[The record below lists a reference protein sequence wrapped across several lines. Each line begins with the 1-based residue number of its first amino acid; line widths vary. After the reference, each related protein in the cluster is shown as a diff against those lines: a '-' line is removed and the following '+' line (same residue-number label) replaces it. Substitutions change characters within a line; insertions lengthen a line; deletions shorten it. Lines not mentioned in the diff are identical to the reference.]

1 MTLLPD
7 SMLGRY
13 RILGLVGAGGMGEV
27 YKARDTRLDRT
38 VALKVL
44 LRGLASSAEARLR
57 FEREAKAIAA
67 LSHPHICALH
77 DVGRE
82 GETEYLVMEFLE
94 GDTLADR
101 LGRGALSLEQTLRFG
116 VEIADALEKAHRQ
129 GIVHRDLKPGNVMLT
144 KSGVK
149 LLDFGLAKALEPAA
163 TSAVTALPTKAA
175 LTQEGTILGTFQYMA
190 PEQLEGKTVD
200 ARTDIF
206 ALGAVLYEIAT
217 GKKAFEGSSQASL
230 ISAIMTREPEP
241 ISSIQ
246 PMTPPALD
254 RVVKTCLAKDP
265 EERWQSAGDVAK
277 ELKWIAE
284 SGSQAGAPAVITARR
299 KNRERLA
306 WMAAAAAALAALG
319 LAAALVRSPRAS
331 ALRTWSFL
339 LPPEKAAFEV
349 KADSCGSLTVSPD
362 GRWVTFGARSVGGD
376 GKAMLWLRALGEPVA
391 HPIPGTEDASF
402 PFWSSDSEH
411 LAFFAGGRLLRVDL
425 KGSPAVAVAA
435 APNGRSGSWNR
446 NGVILFSPDANTEV
460 FQVPASGG
468 PAKPATRLDVAHG
481 ETTHRWAT
489 FLPDGKHFL
498 YLAGS
503 HDAGASTGINAVYL
517 ASLDSN
523 DRTRIMD
530 SRSNVVYASGYLFSM
545 SKQILLAQRFDPKE
559 GRLSGDPT
567 PLVDGVQYYVG
578 YFRGSFSV
586 SDTGVLVYATG
597 EGGTSTRL
605 QWFDM
610 DAGKPLGDAFGDPAD
625 YTAMSV
631 APDGNHIVATVD
643 DPIAGRSDL
652 WLMDGSGARTRLT
665 IGGSVRSPVYSPDG
679 TRVAYSKFDPHGST
693 IFIKPTS
700 GGQEQAVY
708 RTDAQISA
716 TDWSRDGRF
725 LALDSVKAGSKT
737 KQDIWI
743 LPLFGDR
750 KAFPFLATGSAEQG
764 ATFSPDGR
772 WISYVSD
779 ESGKTEL
786 YAVSFPTPGRKV
798 QISPNGSLGGTWLG
812 GDRIA
817 FGSPA
822 DREGVVVHVRTT
834 AEGLEVGAS
843 KSFALPPIATNPV
856 FTADGR
862 RGLFALQGHGT
873 EPTRIAVV
881 TNWNTV
887 LPKE

>member
-1 MTLLPD
+1 MTLLAD

-27 YKARDTRLDRT
+27 YKAQDTRLDRT

-44 LRGLASSAEARLR
+44 PRGLASSAEARQRL
-57 FEREAKAIAA
+57 EREAKAIAA

-82 GETEYLVMEFLE
+82 GEIEYLVMEYLE
-94 GDTLADR
+94 GETLAER
-101 LGRGALSLEQTLRFG
+101 LSKGALSLAQTLRFG
-116 VEIADALEKAHRQ
+116 VEIADALDKAHRQ

-163 TSAVTALPTKAA
+163 PSAATAMPTKAA

-190 PEQLEGKTVD
+190 PEQLEGKNVD

-217 GKKAFEGSSQASL
+217 GRKAFVGSSQASL

-265 EERWQSAGDVAK
+265 EDRWQSAGDVAK

-284 SGSQAGAPAVITARR
+284 AGSQAGAPAVITARR

-306 WMAAAAAALAALG
+306 WAAAATAALG
-319 LAAALVRSPRAS
+319 ALALAVALVRNPRAT

-339 LPPEKAAFEV
+339 LPPEKTAFEV
-349 KADSCGSLTVSPD
+349 RGDSCASLTVSPD
-362 GRWVTFGARSVGGD
+362 GRWVTFGAKSAD
-376 GKAMLWLRALGEPVA
+376 GKVMLWLRALQDPVA
-391 HPIPGTEDASF
+391 HPIAGTEDASF
-402 PFWSSDSEH
+402 PFWSPDSEH
-411 LAFFAGGRLLRVDL
+411 LAFFAGGKLQRVDL
-425 KGSPAVAVAA
+425 KGSPAIAIAT

-446 NGVILFSPDANTEV
+446 DGVILFSPDANTEV
-460 FQVPASGG
+460 FRVAASGG
-468 PAKPATRLDVAHG
+468 PTRPATKLDLAHG

-498 YLAGS
+498 YMAGS
-503 HDAGASTGINAVYL
+503 HAAGTSSEINAIYL
-517 ASLDSN
+517 ASLDST
-523 DRTRIMD
+523 DKTRILD
-530 SRSNVVYASGYLFSM
+530 ARSNVFYASGFLFSM
-545 SKQILLAQRFDPKE
+545 SKQILVAQRFDPKR
-559 GRLSGDPT
+559 GRLSGDSI
-567 PLVDGVQYYVG
+567 PLVDGVQYDVG
-578 YFRGSFSV
+578 YFRGTFSV
-586 SDTGVLVYATG
+586 SEAGVLVYATG

-605 QWFDM
+605 QWYDM
-610 DAGKPLGDAFGDPAD
+610 DAGKPVGDVFGDQAD
-625 YTAMSV
+625 YSAMSV
-631 APDGNHIVATVD
+631 APGGNPIAVTIG
-643 DPIAGRSDL
+643 DPISGRSDL
-652 WLMDGSGARTRLT
+652 WLMDASGARTRLT
-665 IGGSVRSPVYSPDG
+665 IGGSVGSPIYSPDG
-679 TRVAYSKFDPHGST
+679 TRVAYSKYDPHGTT

-700 GGQEQAVY
+700 GGGQEQAVY
-708 RTDAQISA
+708 QTDAQVSA
-716 TDWSRDGRF
+716 NDWSRDGRF
-725 LALDSVKAGSKT
+725 LLLDSIKAGSKT
-737 KQDIWI
+737 KQDIWV

-750 KAFPFLATGSAEQG
+750 KAFPFLATESSEQG

-772 WISYVSD
+772 WVSYISD
-779 ESGKTEL
+779 ESGRSEL
-786 YAVSFPTPGRKV
+786 YAVSFPTPGRKL

-822 DREGVVVHVRTT
+822 GREMVVVHVRTT

-843 KSFALPPIATNPV
+843 KSFPLPAMAANPS

-862 RGLFALQGHGT
+862 RGLFGMQGHGT
-873 EPTRIAVV
+873 QATNVAVV
-881 TNWNTV
+881 TNWSAG